1 MSEAFIS
8 KNCKILKPYYTT
20 LQREDINMNLNEER
34 DMLRDLPKGKTN
46 PRSIPVNSCRHHAYM
61 ESDVYNKR
69 CTENLVSIQ
78 SFHRHVSRF
87 KEYLYKYDN
96 DDDE

>member
-1 MSEAFIS
+1 VKPSSA
-8 KNCKILKPYYTT
+8 KIAKFLNHIT

-46 PRSIPVNSCRHHAYM
+46 PRSIPVNSCRHHVYM

-96 DDDE
+96 DDDEG